1 MHTIRR
7 KQPGD
12 KAMADPRIGYVVLD
26 GNGREVGTL
35 AKEPTFQRKGIKQG
49 GGWSVWILEERAAL
63 SDDAGGELWVPD
75 FRTAKAIVARWS
87 ADPTAFRPPDPAA
100 DFDIDALFQG

>member
-12 KAMADPRIGYVVLD
+12 KAMADPRISYVVLD

-49 GGWSVWILEERAAL
+49 GGWSVWILEEHAAL

-75 FRTAKAIVARWS
+75 FRSAKEIVARWS

-100 DFDIDALFQG
+100 EFDMDALFQG